1 MEELGEP
8 HASAAP
14 PSPPPEPTPSPEPTP
29 PPPDPAPEQPAAAEP
44 AYQPPPTE
52 PSPEPPPPARPAP
65 ARPRERPQSDAEPR
79 GGGGAIDTLL
89 GCLLRITRELNRP
102 VSEAD
107 VRGACPIPSEGMGID
122 DFMRAAKRL
131 GYKAKK
137 TSLDFG
143 NATDLPTPF
152 VLLGAPEVG
161 ALAVVDYRDGVF
173 TVFRPVD
180 GGLAEVDAAGLVG
193 LGDEAILVA
202 AKSGPR
208 GASAWRGMMMTRL
221 KSVFMELLVASVLVN
236 IFALASPLFMMT
248 VYNKVIGQ
256 QALNT
261 LQVLAIGMMMLYGF
275 DFVLRAIRG
284 YISTHTGARLDAL
297 LGGEVVHRLLH
308 LPYRH
313 FETTPTGLI
322 SERLRQ
328 LETIRSFFTGQMPLV
343 LVDLAFVFVFL
354 LALVAVHTTMAL
366 IVICAIPVFL
376 IVSVAFHR
384 AQKKLVEENF
394 EALAAKTS
402 ALAETVANAVTVKS
416 LGLESEIEK
425 RWGGRLAMSAWA
437 GFRTNNLAN
446 IINVIG
452 TVLQQFVGLVIIF
465 VGAHL
470 VIAGEMSIGS
480 LIAANILGSR
490 ALAPMR
496 QVVTAWAQLQEV
508 RAAFRRIDDIME
520 ESTEAQPGDL
530 LPMVQIQGELALEDV
545 SYKYELHRPPVLNG
559 INLTIEAGSIFCIM
573 GPSGSGKS
581 TVAKLLQGL
590 YEPATGRV
598 MIDQTDLR
606 HMSPQSIRRQ
616 LGVVPQEIQL
626 FAGSVRDN
634 IAMGAQVTDPE
645 RVVAAAK
652 FVGAHEFIQ
661 RLPKG
666 YDTVLNERGGGLSAG
681 QKQLLCIARALMRN
695 PRILIMDEPTS
706 ALDSVSEERLLRNLR
721 RLGKNRTIVMISH
734 RLAPASIADR
744 VALLADGEIVGVG
757 PPSEIARMTREHM
770 IQSNPDA
777 ANGPAVAA
785 QTAPAD
791 RPQID
796 NPQPT
801 TSGSEDEPAR

>member
-1 MEELGEP
+1 M
-8 HASAAP
+8 
-14 PSPPPEPTPSPEPTP
+14 T
-29 PPPDPAPEQPAAAEP
+29 
-44 AYQPPPTE
+44 
-52 PSPEPPPPARPAP
+52 
-65 ARPRERPQSDAEPR
+65 
-79 GGGGAIDTLL
+79 
-89 GCLLRITRELNRP
+89 
-102 VSEAD
+102 V
-107 VRGACPIPSEGMGID
+107 D
-122 DFMRAAKRL
+122 DFIRASKRL

-137 TSLDFG
+137 TSFDFS
-143 NATDLPTPF
+143 NVNDLPTPF
-152 VLLGAPEVG
+152 VILCDAEIG
-161 ALAVVDYRDGVF
+161 ALTVLDRKDGVF

-180 GGLAEVDAAGLVG
+180 GAVAEGDAASVVELS
-193 LGDEAILVA
+193 DEAILIAPKSGA
-202 AKSGPR
+202 AKT
-208 GASAWRGMMMTRL
+208 SAWRGMMWQRL
-221 KSVFMELLVASVLVN
+221 KGVFTELLVASVLVN

-366 IVICAIPVFL
+366 IVLCAIPVFL
-376 IVSVAFHR
+376 IISVAFHR

-402 ALAETVANAVTVKS
+402 TLAETVANAVTVKS

-425 RWGGRLAMSAWA
+425 RWGSRLAMSAWS

-446 IINVIG
+446 MINVIG
-452 TVLQQFVGLVIIF
+452 TILQQVVGLVIIF

-490 ALAPMR
+490 ALAPMK
-496 QVVTAWAQLQEV
+496 QVVTAWSQLQEV

-530 LPMVQIQGELALEDV
+530 LPMVQIQGEMALEDV
-545 SYKYELHRPPVLNG
+545 TYSYEPNRPPILHG
-559 INLTIEAGSIFCIM
+559 INLKVEAGSIFCIM

-581 TVAKLLQGL
+581 TAAKLLQGL
-590 YEPATGRV
+590 YEPTTGRV
-598 MIDQTDLR
+598 LIDQTDLR

-626 FAGSVRDN
+626 FSGTVRDN
-634 IAMGAQVTDPE
+634 IAMGAQNTDPE
-645 RVVAAAK
+645 RVMAAAK
-652 FVGAHEFIQ
+652 FVGAHDFIQ
-661 RLPKG
+661 RLPRG

-681 QKQLLCIARALMRN
+681 QRQLICIARALMRN

-721 RLGKNRTIVMISH
+721 RLGKNRTIIMITH
-734 RLAPASIADR
+734 RLAPASIADK

-757 PPSEIARMTREHM
+757 PPSDIARMTREHM
-770 IQSNPDA
+770 LQTQPEAADAPSVADQTADPQRAQLGDSNPSHGGGNDEA
-777 ANGPAVAA
+777 AG
-785 QTAPAD
+785 
-791 RPQID
+791 
-796 NPQPT
+796 
-801 TSGSEDEPAR
+801 